1 MVTPRVVQEVRTHF
15 GCPNLEGAELEDQV
29 HLASSYD
36 ICTIYE
42 WLKLTIFLEI
52 IKDRVFAKSML
63 NEAMYNY
70 ALL

>member
-29 HLASSYD
+29 HLASSFD

-42 WLKLTIFLEI
+42 WLKLTIFE
-52 IKDRVFAKSML
+52 KFT
-63 NEAMYNY
+63 
-70 ALL
+70 LLKNITL